1 MDGIPSTYPSSYPP
15 PPIPVPAGPGYDQ
28 QSNHAG
34 QQQYADAHYASQQHP
49 AASAAAIDPTVIN
62 YGYGPAQQPGHHPHN
77 PNFLLLFCFSLC
89 FFVESQFTRRFKL
102 LSSQIY
108 IYIVFKLYLN
118 YFPISFTYISMFNKI
133 CQDLL
138 HTFFPSI

>member
-1 MDGIPSTYPSSYPP
+1 MSRSLSLSRKMDGKPAYPP
-15 PPIPVPAGPGYDQ
+15 PQAPAAQYPQY
-28 QSNHAG
+28 NNAG
-34 QQQYADAHYASQQHP
+34 GQYADAHYASQQHP

-89 FFVESQFTRRFKL
+89 FFVESQFTRRLNCSPRK
-102 LSSQIY
+102 Y

-138 HTFFPSI
+138 HTYPIH